1 MKISSRSWKSYI
13 DRLSKIDKK
22 AADTVANFYRENPD
36 ISVEQLIGYCLSV
49 ADYYGNAAGELACE
63 MYEEVAIASGKV
75 IPTPEPART
84 ATYREVATAL
94 NGTLLRTQDPD
105 AVGAVVGTKVKT
117 VGLDTLLNNSLRD
130 GAQFAWIPSGD
141 TCAFC
146 IMLASNG
153 WQRASKKALKNG
165 HASHV
170 HNNCNC
176 TYAIRFDDDT
186 EVEGYDPEYYKDLY
200 DNSEGDNWKDKVN
213 SMRRDHYAANKDKI
227 NEQKR
232 IAYMKRKM
240 LENDEGNDIIN
251 TVKISSPI
259 ESRKHP
265 TGNPPGIAIAGD
277 RISGRQAK
285 ILSKLPEYDSRYVF
299 KKNEVSMKD
308 LAALTAHTN
317 AEFAMF
323 TKGGDRLIIRGE
335 RNSVNVKRNAAKALA
350 KEGYKWSGHTHPGM
364 NYYDIVPSPGDRDIL
379 EAMGQKYSVIY
390 SSTGRK
396 YVFAVSSEDDI
407 GRKD

>member
-1 MKISSRSWKSYI
+1 MKISSNSWKSYI

-22 AADTVANFYRENPD
+22 AADTVANFYRENPG

-105 AVGAVVGTKVKT
+105 AVSAVVGTKVKT

-153 WQRASKKALKNG
+153 WQRASKKAIKNG

-200 DNSEGDNWKDKVN
+200 DNAEGKNWRDKVN
-213 SMRRDHYAANKDKI
+213 SMRRQQYADNPEKYRSQSKENYSLHKTD
-227 NEQKR
+227 
-232 IAYMKRKM
+232 YKM
-240 LENDEGNDIIN
+240 LRLAKQGNTFVSKSENLYEYSKKIEPIDGFEDIVGHGDPFSMVFIDSGGVESNVSAEEFANILEKGGIYKGGKIRLIACETGAGDGIVPTYLAKKFNTQVLAPTEIVNVFPDGKIILANNENDAKMGIETGKWVLFGPEG
-251 TVKISSPI
+251 
-259 ESRKHP
+259 R
-265 TGNPPGIAIAGD
+265 
-277 RISGRQAK
+277 
-285 ILSKLPEYDSRYVF
+285 
-299 KKNEVSMKD
+299 MK
-308 LAALTAHTN
+308 
-317 AEFAMF
+317 
-323 TKGGDRLIIRGE
+323 
-335 RNSVNVKRNAAKALA
+335 
-350 KEGYKWSGHTHPGM
+350 
-364 NYYDIVPSPGDRDIL
+364 
-379 EAMGQKYSVIY
+379 
-390 SSTGRK
+390 
-396 YVFAVSSEDDI
+396 
-407 GRKD
+407 